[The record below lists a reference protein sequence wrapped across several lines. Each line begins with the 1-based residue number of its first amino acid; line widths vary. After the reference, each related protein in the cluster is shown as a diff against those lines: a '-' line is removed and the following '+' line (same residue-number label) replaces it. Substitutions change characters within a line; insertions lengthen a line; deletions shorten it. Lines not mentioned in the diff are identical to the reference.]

1 MLQRALDQ
9 QRELTIR
16 HAKDV
21 EREMQKRL
29 EVQKAEYEET
39 IKRHLAFIDQLID
52 DKKGLGEKCEKLV
65 MEMKTKDKKY
75 TDKITN
81 ITEHHNVELKKVKEV
96 ASASEKLRRERWI
109 DEKTKKIKEMTVK
122 GLEPE
127 IQKLIADHKA
137 EIKKIKSIQEAEL
150 LESDERAAKR
160 YVKMIEELRDQLAE
174 EKEAACAR
182 ERELARQTYEKQMRS
197 EEEALQQQRRRLYA
211 EIAEEK
217 DRLAAQNS
225 RMKQELD
232 RQQMMLEQNARVTSE
247 ATRKEYETARDEQ
260 ERRHMEEIRQLKE
273 KLEAEKEIFKENLMK
288 KQDTWTS
295 AKERELKDKARKER
309 DKEIEMVISQL
320 EEDNR

>member
-29 EVQKAEYEET
+29 EVQKTEYEET
-39 IKRHLAFIDQLID
+39 VKRHLGFIDQLID
-52 DKKGLGEKCEKLV
+52 DKKVLSEKCEKLV
-65 MEMKTKDKKY
+65 VEMKTKDKKY
-75 TDKITN
+75 TDKISSLK
-81 ITEHHNVELKKVKEV
+81 EQQDVELKKLKEV
-96 ASASEKLRRERWI
+96 SSASEKLRRERWI

-182 ERELARQTYEKQMRS
+182 ERELARQTYEKQIRS
-197 EEEALQQQRRRLYA
+197 EEEALQQQRRRLFA

-225 RMKQELD
+225 RMKQEMD
-232 RQQMMLEQNARVTSE
+232 RQQIMLEQNARVTSE
-247 ATRKEYETARDEQ
+247 ATRKEYEVAREEQ
-260 ERRHMEEIRQLKE
+260 ERRHMEEMRQLKE
-273 KLEAEKEIFKENLMK
+273 KLEAEKEGFRENLMK

-309 DKEIEMVISQL
+309 DKEIEIVISQL